1 MILANISGP
10 IIGAVIGYCT
20 NFIAV
25 KMLFRPR
32 KEIRIGS
39 FKVPFTPGAI
49 PKGQPRLAKAAGD
62 VVANT
67 LLTEEDIRN
76 KLLSSDMENAVID
89 KIMGALSVE
98 LRAGI
103 SNICPDDSEYD
114 TLKANLT
121 NTLTTQ
127 IMESIDNLN
136 LKVIIAVEAKEAIKK
151 SVAGT
156 MLAMFV
162 TDELLDSVI
171 MPMGDKLEAFIAD
184 RGADFVQN
192 EINNKLDSLEQK
204 TALQLC
210 EEISLGDAKVREL
223 ISKLYSN
230 VSAELIS
237 GVLKSIN
244 ISGMIED
251 KINEMKV
258 EELEKVVLTVMKK
271 ELNMIVNLG
280 ALIGAIIGTLNI
292 IL

>member
-10 IIGAVIGYCT
+10 IIGAIIGYCT

-32 KEIRIGS
+32 KEIRIGG

-49 PKGQPRLAKAAGD
+49 PKGQPRLAKTVGN

-67 LLTEEDIRN
+67 LLTEEDIRQRV
-76 KLLSSDMENAVID
+76 LTSEMEDDVVE
-89 KIMGALSVE
+89 KIVGAMSVE
-98 LRAGI
+98 VREGI
-103 SNICPDDSEYD
+103 SKICPDDNEYD
-114 TLKANLT
+114 SLRNGLT
-121 NTLTTQ
+121 NALTNQ
-127 IMESIDNLN
+127 IMESVDNLN
-136 LKVIIAVEAKEAIKK
+136 LKDKITVEAKEAIKK

-156 MLAMFV
+156 MLSMFV

-171 MPMGDKLEAFIAD
+171 LPLGDKLENYIAVN
-184 RGADFVQN
+184 GADFVQN
-192 EINNKLDSLEQK
+192 EINNKLDSIEKKTVLE
-204 TALQLC
+204 LC
-210 EEISLGDAKVREL
+210 GEISLDDAKVREL
-223 ISKLYSN
+223 IRTLYRS
-230 VSAELIS
+230 VSTELIG

-244 ISGMIED
+244 ISEMIEE

-258 EELEKVVLTVMKK
+258 EELEQVVLTVMKK

-292 IL
+292 FL